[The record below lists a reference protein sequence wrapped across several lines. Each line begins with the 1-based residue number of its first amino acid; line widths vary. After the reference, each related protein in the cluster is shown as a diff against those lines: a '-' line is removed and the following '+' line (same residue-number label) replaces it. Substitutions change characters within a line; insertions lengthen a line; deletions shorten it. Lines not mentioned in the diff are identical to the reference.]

1 MADINWEP
9 FISTR
14 AHKASQALPQITIS
28 KDNGRISLNATACEL
43 IPGFYSLKYAEVYCG
58 SIEGKLKKIRLQF
71 TNDKTFKSIPIS
83 RKKYKGTFTNGA
95 VIHSKSLVNDIF
107 SHFSVEPLTINDNIG
122 LSFDFVESL
131 IK

>member
-71 TNDKTFKSIPIS
+71 TMIKHL
-83 RKKYKGTFTNGA
+83 R
-95 VIHSKSLVNDIF
+95 VSLSLERNTRE
-107 SHFSVEPLTINDNIG
+107 HLQTEPSYTLNH
-122 LSFDFVESL
+122 
-131 IK
+131 

>member
-43 IPGFYSLKYAEVYCG
+43 IPGFYSLKYAEVYC
-58 SIEGKLKKIRLQF
+58 
-71 TNDKTFKSIPIS
+71 
-83 RKKYKGTFTNGA
+83 
-95 VIHSKSLVNDIF
+95 
-107 SHFSVEPLTINDNIG
+107 
-122 LSFDFVESL
+122 
-131 IK
+131 

>member
-58 SIEGKLKKIRLQF
+58 SIENLRKYDYNSQMIKHLRVSLSLERNTREHLQ
-71 TNDKTFKSIPIS
+71 T
-83 RKKYKGTFTNGA
+83 
-95 VIHSKSLVNDIF
+95 
-107 SHFSVEPLTINDNIG
+107 EPSYTLNH
-122 LSFDFVESL
+122 
-131 IK
+131 

>member
-71 TNDKTFKSIPIS
+71 TNRIIVTAAEFIIIWMIMKMLK
-83 RKKYKGTFTNGA
+83 
-95 VIHSKSLVNDIF
+95 VN
-107 SHFSVEPLTINDNIG
+107 
-122 LSFDFVESL
+122 
-131 IK
+131 